1 MRSEE
6 SAVLVCK
13 ALEGCR
19 LTMFDDSLIE
29 VRQDDGTWYI
39 QAIEDEVLN
48 IKSVALQR
56 DVSAQLAGV
65 K

>member
-1 MRSEE
+1 MHSEE

-19 LTMFDDSLIE
+19 LTMIHGHLIE

-39 QAIEDEVLN
+39 QAIEDEV
-48 IKSVALQR
+48 
-56 DVSAQLAGV
+56 
-65 K
+65 